1 MDALELLKE
10 DHQKVKELFEEAEG
24 AEDEKEKSRIFSEIQ
39 TELETHAR
47 IEENVFYPAMEKH
60 EELKDMVLESIEEH
74 RQIKTLLKEIDNLKD
89 NSEKF
94 EPKLKVLMENVEH
107 HAEEEEEGK
116 MFPKVRQLCS
126 QDDLEKLGEEL
137 QAAKNQR
144 QRKAS

>member
-1 MDALELLKE
+1 LKE
-10 DHQKVKELFEEAEG
+10 DHQKVKELFEEAEST
-24 AEDEKEKSRIFSEIQ
+24 EDEKEKRKLFDEIQ

-47 IEENVFYPAMEKH
+47 IEETVFYPAMEKR

-74 RQIKTLLKEIDNLKD
+74 KQIKTLLKEIDNLKSD
-89 NSEKF
+89 SEKF

-116 MFPKVRQLCS
+116 MFPKVRQLFS
-126 QDDLEKLGEEL
+126 QQDLESLGQEL
-137 QAAKNQR
+137 EAAKNKR